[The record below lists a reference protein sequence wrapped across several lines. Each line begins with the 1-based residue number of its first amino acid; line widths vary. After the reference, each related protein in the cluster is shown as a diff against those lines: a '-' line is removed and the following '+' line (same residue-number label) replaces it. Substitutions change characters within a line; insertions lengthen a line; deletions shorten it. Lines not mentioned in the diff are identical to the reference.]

1 MGIAHLGTITVWE
14 IDYDGMCCK
23 TMGEKTED
31 KHHSSARIGLHPAMW
46 IILGKVVSVE
56 DTGKTESRGS
66 IKCEVCGGNSIIK
79 QDSYFMCQSCGIRYS
94 LDEIRKMLLNSR
106 QALVEDKDYE

>member
-56 DTGKTESRGS
+56 DTGKTGSRGS
-66 IKCEVCGGNSIIK
+66 IKCEVCFLAAYGFS
-79 QDSYFMCQSCGIRYS
+79 QSEIYLRYN
-94 LDEIRKMLLNSR
+94 K
-106 QALVEDKDYE
+106 